1 MAARPE
7 GDPRRRLVEAG
18 IRLLERDGPEALN
31 ARRLAAE
38 IGASTMAVYTHFGGM
53 AGLHEAIMKE
63 EFLRFGRHLHA
74 VPRTG
79 DPVAD
84 LLALGLAYR
93 DFVLYNPQRYRFMIG
108 LTGPG
113 AHPPIGHDLIGEG
126 TPTTLPEVNAAF
138 EQHVETVRRV
148 MAAGRIRR
156 GDPVAV
162 AAQIWSMLHGY
173 VLLETIGVFG
183 RDGVPNVLGPAAVNL
198 LVGLGD
204 RREAAERSL
213 LSLASTAEAP
223 TPPPA
228 PMPPA
233 RRGRRPRT

>member
-1 MAARPE
+1 MGGRPE
-7 GDPRRRLVEAG
+7 EDPRRRLVDAG
-18 IRLLERDGPEALN
+18 VRLLERDGPEALN

-53 AGLHEAIMKE
+53 AGLHEAVVQE
-63 EFLRFGRHLHA
+63 EFVRFGRHLHA
-74 VPRTG
+74 VARTD

-93 DFVLYNPQRYRFMIG
+93 DFVLADPRRYRFMIG

-113 AHPPIGHDLIGEG
+113 AHPPIGRDLVGAG
-126 TPTTLPEVNAAF
+126 TPAALPEVNAAF
-138 EQHVETVRRV
+138 EQHVETVRRI

-156 GDPVAV
+156 GAPVPV
-162 AAQIWSMLHGY
+162 AAQLWSMLHGF

-183 RDGVPNVLGPAAVNL
+183 HDGVVTVLAPAAVNL

-204 RREAAERSL
+204 RREAAETSLRSL
-213 LSLASTAEAP
+213 AANPKA
-223 TPPPA
+223 PA
-228 PMPPA
+228 PAPA
-233 RRGRRPRT
+233 PQVRRGRRPRT

>member
-1 MAARPE
+1 MAGRPGE
-7 GDPRRRLVEAG
+7 DARRRLVDAG

-63 EFLRFGRHLHA
+63 EFVRFGRHLHA
-74 VPRTG
+74 VPRTD

-93 DFVLYNPQRYRFMIG
+93 DFVLANPQRYRFMIG

-126 TPTTLPEVNAAF
+126 TPTTLPEVNAVF
-138 EQHVETVRRV
+138 EQNVETVRRV

-156 GDPVAV
+156 DDPVPV

-183 RDGVPNVLGPAAVNL
+183 RDGVPTVLAPAAVNL

-204 RREAAERSL
+204 RPEAAEGSL
-213 LSLASTAEAP
+213 RSLASAAEAP
-223 TPPPA
+223 APA
-228 PMPPA
+228 PRPKVRP
-233 RRGRRPRT
+233 GRRPRA